1 MLHFCLHLGLQTELN
16 AANKE
21 ADVVRQKI
29 RHLENE
35 LENYRKRNFDLT
47 EEIQNQKGLVRFF
60 PSFSPTNKKTIL
72 ESYSKYEVET
82 QSKIT
87 ELEGVI
93 KNLRIR
99 IETLEGQINE
109 LKEEKDQ
116 LEAKHAELQSER
128 YNKIL
133 ICNFFYY

>member
-1 MLHFCLHLGLQTELN
+1 MTVIIETYN
-16 AANKE
+16 
-21 ADVVRQKI
+21 
-29 RHLENE
+29 
-35 LENYRKRNFDLT
+35 
-47 EEIQNQKGLVRFF
+47 
-60 PSFSPTNKKTIL
+60 
-72 ESYSKYEVET
+72 KYEVET

-128 YNKIL
+128 YYIKQL
-133 ICNFFYY
+133 KFFFVI

>member
-1 MLHFCLHLGLQTELN
+1 M
-16 AANKE
+16 
-21 ADVVRQKI
+21 
-29 RHLENE
+29 
-35 LENYRKRNFDLT
+35 
-47 EEIQNQKGLVRFF
+47 
-60 PSFSPTNKKTIL
+60 
-72 ESYSKYEVET
+72 ET

-116 LEAKHAELQSER
+116 LEAKHVELQSER
-128 YNKIL
+128 YYLCLVPSIAGKKCEI
-133 ICNFFYY
+133 F

>member
-1 MLHFCLHLGLQTELN
+1 MF
-16 AANKE
+16 
-21 ADVVRQKI
+21 
-29 RHLENE
+29 
-35 LENYRKRNFDLT
+35 
-47 EEIQNQKGLVRFF
+47 
-60 PSFSPTNKKTIL
+60 L

-116 LEAKHAELQSER
+116 LEAKHVELQSER
-128 YNKIL
+128 YYLCLVPSITGKKFAI
-133 ICNFFYY
+133 F